1 MGDAATVN
9 GHAEKAAAPAML
21 HSEGWQARGAR
32 RGVAGEGW
40 QARGGRRGV
49 VRVCCASEALGVS
62 SACR

>member
-21 HSEGWQARGAR
+21 HSEGWQARG
-32 RGVAGEGW
+32 
-40 QARGGRRGV
+40 GRRGV